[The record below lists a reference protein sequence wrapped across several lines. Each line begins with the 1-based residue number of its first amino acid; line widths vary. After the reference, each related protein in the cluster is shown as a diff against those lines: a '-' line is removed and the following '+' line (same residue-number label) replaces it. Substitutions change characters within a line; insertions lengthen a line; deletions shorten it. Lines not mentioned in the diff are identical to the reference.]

1 MGRKA
6 VPADQP
12 TERRMASD
20 VFFFRSKILG
30 VQPQEMGMTHGILM
44 DFMGILMGISSI
56 HVSFIGCLSEKFSMA
71 ISMDIYKWVF

>member
-20 VFFFRSKILG
+20 VFFFSQQNSGGSTTGNGDDSWDIDG
-30 VQPQEMGMTHGILM
+30 FHGNIDG
-44 DFMGILMGISSI
+44 DF
-56 HVSFIGCLSEKFSMA
+56 
-71 ISMDIYKWVF
+71 